1 MLKSFLA
8 AAAAGEPEP
17 TLNAAARNDT
27 AASAARK
34 RVQAW
39 VDLMAQSSLSVRRE
53 SGPRIGENHRR
64 QSWRPRSPGLL
75 SRRAPGLY
83 GARAAALGPVA
94 PRAGAGT
101 LAANSGV
108 R

>member
-75 SRRAPGLY
+75 SRRAPGLVRRP
-83 GARAAALGPVA
+83 GGSSRTS
-94 PRAGAGT
+94 RSKRGAGT
-101 LAANSGV
+101 LAANSYL
-108 R
+108 